1 MYNIVC
7 MWYYNSMAI
16 APVALLQLFLNGN
29 LRVYIILENVSKLSN
44 TKSRKVNGICQV
56 VVCTNECLTRL
67 AV

>member
-1 MYNIVC
+1 MR
-7 MWYYNSMAI
+7 YNSMAI

-29 LRVYIILENVSKLSN
+29 LRVHIILENVSKHSS

-56 VVCTNECLTRL
+56 VCTNEYLTRL